1 MTDLGFNWYLTR
13 NVKFYFD
20 WEHSM
25 FAQPVYYRPGSSQI
39 TNDLFWLRL
48 QLYY

>member
-1 MTDLGFNWYLTR
+1 
-13 NVKFYFD
+13 
-20 WEHSM
+20 M
-25 FAQPVYYRPGSSQI
+25 FAQPVYYRPGGSQI